1 MKSRRDFSLESW
13 YNIPIIVN
21 GKSEKMQLT
30 IKSEAMPF
38 FTEEMGLG
46 TGDAVRFTSKVYG
59 STQIHE
65 GMSIAVR
72 PETPKE
78 DLLAETTV
86 DGITFF
92 INREDE
98 WFFEEYN
105 LEVGYNPEEELLTF
119 DFVK

>member
-1 MKSRRDFSLESW
+1 
-13 YNIPIIVN
+13 
-21 GKSEKMQLT
+21 MQLT